1 MKTQSF
7 EDWFANHLG
16 EEKSNVSLLLQ
27 NKTPLHFLIA
37 CSLFESIC
45 FDRYM
50 RVLDVQPF
58 AKKLVEEYFD
68 TASIEKHG
76 THFHSR
82 YKADKTLFKQLMHKT
97 DTKEMERILNSSYVE
112 LAKFDIIFFTTFV
125 VLRFRNNI
133 FHGNKYAR
141 NWMKYK
147 DQIIHC
153 TEIMQLFI
161 SHADSIRKSKN
172 ADATA

>member
-1 MKTQSF
+1 MELIF
-7 EDWFANHLG
+7 ILG
-16 EEKSNVSLLLQ
+16 TKQIRRCSNNLCTRQ
-27 NKTPLHFLIA
+27 IPKKWKEFLIH
-37 CSLFESIC
+37 
-45 FDRYM
+45 
-50 RVLDVQPF
+50 P
-58 AKKLVEEYFD
+58 
-68 TASIEKHG
+68 
-76 THFHSR
+76 
-82 YKADKTLFKQLMHKT
+82 
-97 DTKEMERILNSSYVE
+97 VE